1 MWQALMC
8 DKKEPVFAFLALILH
23 LVPSSLLPPSHN
35 KEKAMCEGAGGGIY
49 TEESREEKESTLL
62 LGGEND

>member
-1 MWQALMC
+1 MC

-35 KEKAMCEGAGGGIY
+35 KEKAMCEGAGGHIHRGIQGGK
-49 TEESREEKESTLL
+49 REHITIGRGK
-62 LGGEND
+62 

>member
-23 LVPSSLLPPSHN
+23 IVPSSLLPPSHN
-35 KEKAMCEGAGGGIY
+35 KEKAMCEGAGGIY

-62 LGGEND
+62 LGGKND